1 MDRKKADGDDQD
13 AAKKYKNNFVLSEA
27 IEVALS
33 KMIKDAYNDNSKKI
47 PVGFDEFARCQK
59 YKELLEAML
68 DYNRVSPILI
78 SPFIFNIL
86 LGTFPT
92 WK

>member
-1 MDRKKADGDDQD
+1 VDRKKADGDDQD

-27 IEVALS
+27 IEAALS

-47 PVGFDEFARCQK
+47 PKDFEEFARCQQ
-59 YKELLEAML
+59 YKDLLEAML
-68 DYNRVSPILI
+68 DYNRVSPIQT
-78 SPFIFNIL
+78 SSFIFNLL

-92 WK
+92 

>member
-27 IEVALS
+27 IELALS

-47 PVGFDEFARCQK
+47 PNGFDEFARCQQ
-59 YKELLEAML
+59 YKDLLEAML
-68 DYNRVSPILI
+68 DYNRVSSIQVYHLIFIL
-78 SPFIFNIL
+78 L
-86 LGTFPT
+86 LGTIPT
-92 WK
+92 

>member
-47 PVGFDEFARCQK
+47 PNGFDEFARCQQ
-59 YKELLEAML
+59 YKDLLEAML
-68 DYNRVSPILI
+68 DYNRVSRYQVCFILI
-78 SPFIFNIL
+78 LL
-86 LGTFPT
+86 LGTIPT
-92 WK
+92 

>member
-1 MDRKKADGDDQD
+1 LFLEMAKRETMDRKKADGDDQD

-47 PVGFDEFARCQK
+47 PVGFDEFARCQQ
-59 YKELLEAML
+59 YKDLLEAML
-68 DYNRVSPILI
+68 DYNREL
-78 SPFIFNIL
+78 FRLEN
-86 LGTFPT
+86 
-92 WK
+92 K